1 MKAVSVLACEEGKAT
16 KNNLMGQDSIHSLK
30 AEKYGKLVK
39 ISKTISS
46 NNIKSKQFEQEE
58 NPESES
64 NQI

>member
-1 MKAVSVLACEEGKAT
+1 MWGGKGY
-16 KNNLMGQDSIHSLK
+16 KKQSHGQDSIHSLK

-58 NPESES
+58 NPEPES